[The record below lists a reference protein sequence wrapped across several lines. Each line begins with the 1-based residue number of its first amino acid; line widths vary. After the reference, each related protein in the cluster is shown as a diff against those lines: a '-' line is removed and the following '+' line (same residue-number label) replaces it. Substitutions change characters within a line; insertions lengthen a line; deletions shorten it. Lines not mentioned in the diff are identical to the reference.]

1 LLFDAKAKLDGN
13 INGLYLVFYG
23 RIICLNPVAGGGRSN
38 LLYAD
43 LSEPQNG
50 IATVK

>member
-1 LLFDAKAKLDGN
+1 LLFDTKAKLDGN
-13 INGLYLVFYG
+13 INGLYPGFYG
-23 RIICLNPVAGGGRSN
+23 RIISLNPVAGGGRSN

-43 LSEPQNG
+43 PSVPQNG